1 MFNMFNL
8 FKPDLSKVNLQDL
21 IGQVT
26 PEQAAQLR
34 TFIVDAL
41 LDEKTFNLNNP
52 FFTAIKNDKTG
63 QFNIL
68 KDELLNKIALLPDNH
83 PAKKLE
89 LN

>member
-8 FKPDLSKVNLQDL
+8 FKPDLSKINLQEL

-34 TFIVDAL
+34 TFIIDAL
-41 LDEKTFNLNNP
+41 LDEKTFSDKNP
-52 FFTAIKNDKTG
+52 FFTAIKEDKTG
-63 QFNIL
+63 QFAII
-68 KDELLNKIALLPDNH
+68 KDELISKIALLPDTH

-89 LN
+89 FN